1 MYSDLADYYLRWYHE
16 RPVGITSARRDELRR
31 LHAILYRCIDFFV
44 HHYSFRSRRIIRSG
58 REPTAPITW

>member
-44 HHYSFRSRRIIRSG
+44 RSRRIIRSV